1 MEWHCR
7 IAEVDRLATV
17 LVQWDGCQLGKQ
29 EMEGY
34 LESFMKA
41 LRWVASLDNID
52 RELNEI
58 EW

>member
-1 MEWHCR
+1 M
-7 IAEVDRLATV
+7 DRLATV